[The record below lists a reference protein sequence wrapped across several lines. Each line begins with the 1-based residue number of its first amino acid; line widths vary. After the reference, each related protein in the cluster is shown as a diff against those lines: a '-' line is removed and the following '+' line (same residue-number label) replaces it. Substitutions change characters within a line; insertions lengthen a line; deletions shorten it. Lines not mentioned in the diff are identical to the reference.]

1 MTESRRSDGQA
12 MDLRGER
19 FEMLRDPCF
28 VREVD
33 MMRLRLLTF
42 VVLWLHAPLAS
53 AYPIAPPTL
62 WSLTQ
67 EANSIVWV
75 EVENVRMA
83 PRRAGD
89 TWADDPGDIARLK
102 VLESLM
108 GSARPGMTLE
118 VPSSSTSICPAP
130 ASYTKGKRVLA
141 FLFEEQDEWWTV
153 GMAYGVRPLENES
166 ELDAYRQV
174 VKAAREA
181 HALTASLP
189 ETSPVRTKARQ
200 DWHVLAA
207 RFPATRW
214 DGLHDLI
221 PGASLPQYSAF
232 MPPSESSL
240 SLTSAQLGQVAR
252 DFVSAPSL
260 DLSFMMTLMILRD
273 VPHRSFDQM
282 ATRVLETIV
291 LNRQM
296 APWGFTAFNLL
307 RARRGETPHPPP
319 KLVLKPDMRRA
330 EMNAQRFNA
339 LQLEWTAFKQ
349 RHGLKPRPL
358 PLPAR
363 PQPSGP

>member
-1 MTESRRSDGQA
+1 M
-12 MDLRGER
+12 
-19 FEMLRDPCF
+19 
-28 VREVD
+28 V
-33 MMRLRLLTF
+33 RLRLLVF
-42 VVLWLHAPLAS
+42 VLWLHAPLAS
-53 AYPIAPPTL
+53 AYPIAPRTL

-75 EVENVRMA
+75 EVESVRMA

-108 GSARPGMTLE
+108 GAARPGMTIE
-118 VPSSSTSICPAP
+118 VPSSSAFICPAP
-130 ASYTKGKRVLA
+130 ASYTTGKRVLA
-141 FLFEEQDEWWTV
+141 FLFEEEGEWWTV
-153 GMAYGVRPLENES
+153 GMSYGVRPLENAP
-166 ELDAYRQV
+166 ELDVYRRV

-221 PGASLPQYSAF
+221 PRASLLQYGAF
-232 MPPSESSL
+232 MPPSASSL
-240 SLTSAQLGQVAR
+240 PLTSAQLGQVAQ

-260 DLSFMMTLMILRD
+260 DLSFVMTLMLLRE
-273 VPHRSFDQM
+273 VPHRNFDQM
-282 ATRVLETIV
+282 ATRVLETII
-291 LNRQM
+291 LDRQM
-296 APWGFTAFNLL
+296 PPWGFTAFNLM
-307 RARRGETPHPPP
+307 RARHGETPHPPP
-319 KLVLKPDMRRA
+319 KLVPKPGVLRA
-330 EMNAQRFNA
+330 EMNAQRFQA

-358 PLPAR
+358 SLPVR
-363 PQPSGP
+363 SQPSGP